1 MAAWSADAK
10 VKKAFPTE
18 MPKHLKEYYAKEPWM
33 QSVARVAGHV
43 VIKVFDEGRQY
54 QIYVLSA
61 RDEQMQV
68 QQVYGPYHTR

>member
-1 MAAWSADAK
+1 
-10 VKKAFPTE
+10 
-18 MPKHLKEYYAKEPWM
+18 M
-33 QSVARVAGHV
+33 QSVAPVAGHV

-61 RDEQMQV
+61 HDEQMQV